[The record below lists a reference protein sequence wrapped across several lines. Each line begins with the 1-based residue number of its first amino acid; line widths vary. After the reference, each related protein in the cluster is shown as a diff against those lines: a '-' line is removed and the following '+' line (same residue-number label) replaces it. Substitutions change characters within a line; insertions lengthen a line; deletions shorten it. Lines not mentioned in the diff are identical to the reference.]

1 MTAMTIYD
9 AQKFSRD
16 MYGTAFLRSIATSDE
31 LFSRL
36 PFVPKSGGGF
46 TYEREVSTGA
56 FSFIAP
62 GGTVANSVGSSER
75 VSVPLREATEDFWI
89 PNFTVKN
96 QNNEGVD
103 PRDRATMQKVK
114 AAGRAI
120 ANKTINGVGVDTIT
134 MDDAWDTG
142 PLIDALVQ
150 ASPFV
155 TDRGTSGDIRYTHS
169 GTTLAFRAPG
179 DRDFGAEVSI
189 AGGDGNYTLAS
200 SSPSKWI
207 TVTVDVSDAT
217 ADGTRRAV
225 FTNSGND
232 FPGLVNQ
239 ISSGQERTS
248 TGSNGDALSFGILD
262 ELLDAVKEQDNL
274 AFIMHSTLRRK
285 YQALVRALGG
295 VTESIALTDT
305 LSVPAYLG
313 VPIIK
318 NDWIPTNGT
327 KGGSSTLSSVYLVN
341 LNPENG
347 FYMGAA
353 SNSTTLNV
361 EGDPRD
367 AMVMGFTLEELG
379 QHDTN
384 STQGRRLMWFGS
396 TALGSDLSAASAI
409 EIESA

>member
-16 MYGTAFLRSIATSDE
+16 YYGTAFLRSIATSDE
-31 LFSRL
+31 LFARL
-36 PFVPKSGGGF
+36 PFVPKGGGGF

-56 FSFIAP
+56 FNFIAP
-62 GGTVANSVGSSER
+62 GGSVANSVGTSER

-89 PNFTVKN
+89 PNFTVRN

-114 AAGRAI
+114 AAGRSI

-142 PLIDALVQ
+142 PLIDALVA
-150 ASPFV
+150 ASPYV
-155 TDRGTSGDIRYTHS
+155 TDRGTSGDIRYTNT

-189 AGGDGNYTLAS
+189 AGGDGNYTLYS

-207 TVTVDVSDAT
+207 TVTVDVTDAT

-225 FTNSGND
+225 FSTSGND

-239 ISSGQERTS
+239 VSAGQRRSS
-248 TGSNGDALSFGILD
+248 TGANGDALSFSILD
-262 ELLDAVKEQDNL
+262 ELIDAVKEQDNL
-274 AFIMHSTLRRK
+274 ALIMHSKLRRK
-285 YQALVRALGG
+285 YQALVRGLGG
-295 VTESIALTDT
+295 VTETIVLNDT
-305 LSVPAYLG
+305 LSVPGYMG
-313 VPIIK
+313 IPILK
-318 NDWIPTNGT
+318 NDWIPVNGA
-327 KGGSSTLSSVYLVN
+327 KGGSSTLSTVFLVN

-347 FYMGAA
+347 FYMGTA

-367 AMVMGFTLEELG
+367 AMVMGFTIEELG
-379 QHDTN
+379 QNQAT
-384 STQGRRLMWFGS
+384 STVGRRLMWFGS

-409 EIESA
+409 EIETA